1 MKHNFLSAI
10 AALSFLMSGCG
21 DVGSV
26 SSSEDARTQQAK
38 DSKALEDLYSGVQ
51 GVWEGSVSNA
61 SIGLAPF
68 KGELSIYVYYIQ
80 DGTNSDGTPRLRPTL
95 RGRFRP
101 ADFVTET
108 DNIILVG
115 DYDRS
120 GRLIMTAQTAAASGS
135 SGGAPTVP
143 AILSLRGSM
152 SQGTLNLEISR
163 QGGIWGFYEAVR
175 TKTFASAPVAGVST
189 EDRERFEKIYGPI
202 EGRYL
207 GRMKSVN
214 GNDYMVEIALLL
226 VEAESEAGGTKGP
239 VLTGFY
245 QRLDGG
251 RGTGLETALDVNYN
265 AQTGDIYMRNGAGSG
280 VGTLSLSGVLL
291 TVQGKKTLRVKARNK
306 ISVLGTIEAV
316 RN

>member
-1 MKHNFLSAI
+1 MKHNFLGAM
-10 AALSFLMSGCG
+10 AAVSFLLSGCG

-61 SIGLAPF
+61 SIGLSPF

-101 ADFVTET
+101 AEFVTET
-108 DNIILVG
+108 DDIILVG

-120 GRLIMTAQTAAASGS
+120 GRLIMTAQSAAASASGAGS
-135 SGGAPTVP
+135 SGVP
-143 AILSLRGSM
+143 AILSLRGSI
-152 SQGTLNLEISR
+152 SQGKLNLEISR
-163 QGGIWGFYEAVR
+163 QGGVWGFYEAVR
-175 TKTFASAPVAGVST
+175 VKSFASAPVAGASS

-202 EGRYL
+202 EGRYS
-207 GRMKSVN
+207 GRMKSLN
-214 GNDYMVEIALLL
+214 GNDYMVEIALVL
-226 VEAESEAGGTKGP
+226 VEGESESGVATGP

-251 RGTGLETALDVNYN
+251 SGTGLEAAMDVTYN
-265 AQTGDIYMRNGAGSG
+265 AQTGDIYMRNVAGSG
-280 VGTLSLSGVLL
+280 VGTLSLSGVLV

-306 ISVLGTIEAV
+306 SSVLGSIEAV